1 MTDPRGTM
9 SRPKFFEPRGKMTDP
24 HLASLADFLLSP
36 GKRRRSRSPEA
47 ELRPR
52 FADVL
57 ETMRVEDAAADQEFA
72 NRHAASIAVAMAEA
86 RHAAVGVAEAF
97 HCALLLSAAG
107 EPDSGHGP
115 ADDERRE
122 GVTLPLADG
131 DHDGAILAPG
141 GAPRQTPGCR
151 PVEGAAVEA
160 EAAGGRPLEL
170 RPSRAAALETRAQ
183 EEAEAAVVVV
193 VDEDELATIP
203 CNIAVVEHGKD
214 ELAAIPGT
222 IPGTIPGKDELAT
235 IPGNIADTLDTL
247 GTLRFDV
254 AEAIAARWLAA
265 PRAADVAS
273 GRPAPEIEAD
283 RGRSMFQATAE
294 ERPIETAGEEPRP
307 IDVSS
312 HAGQEVQ
319 GARASPPTPTV
330 KIYRFFEVSWAVLGG
345 HCGSPAAPRG
355 HCFGGAF

>member
-1 MTDPRGTM
+1 MTDPRGKM

-203 CNIAVVEHGKD
+203 
-214 ELAAIPGT
+214 
-222 IPGTIPGKDELAT
+222 
-235 IPGNIADTLDTL
+235 GNIADTLDTL